1 LRQSAFRSGDRFA
14 SDDQAERFHRQ
25 FDTEDAE
32 TPVRASSSL

>member
-1 LRQSAFRSGDRFA
+1 LRSGDRFA